1 LEKAKEVEIA
11 ERIVDDLYL
20 ELELKILN
28 SHIEVPALLL
38 LRDVIAL
45 LEDAAD
51 KAEDA
56 SDAARIL
63 AFAM

>member
-1 LEKAKEVEIA
+1 
-11 ERIVDDLYL
+11 
-20 ELELKILN
+20 
-28 SHIEVPALLL
+28 
-38 LRDVIAL
+38 VISL

>member
-1 LEKAKEVEIA
+1 M
-11 ERIVDDLYL
+11 DDLYR
-20 ELELKILN
+20 ELEVMIVN
-28 SHIEVPALLL
+28 SNMDIPPMLL
-38 LRDVIAL
+38 LRDVIQI

-63 AFAM
+63 AFTL